1 MAFMVV
7 IVIRGLASDFPKACK
22 RGVFCFF
29 TFQFFTP
36 PLIKSRISNILS
48 SARAEAQIQAKF
60 ISKVQQESS
69 ISTSD
74 NVLSKSVLH
83 EGQKLAGCYVLKSE
97 FPAQT
102 GRVVWLAH
110 DEVLGKDVTLH
121 FIPPAVLQDA
131 RAVAELRQEVKRN
144 RQLIHPNILRVYDFV
159 EDSPYAAISMD
170 RIEGESLAV
179 LLKRNGPF
187 EPQDVQAW
195 LIQLAETLSDAHRAQ
210 FVHRD
215 LAPENFFIRPM
226 GGLLVT
232 NLGIGR
238 TICDAME
245 RAGLAKGADAH
256 LSYTSPQQIDGERP
270 TPSDDVYG
278 LGALSHELLTG
289 SAPFTDGEI
298 VHQIRKVT
306 PPSVSEVRTQLGSSA
321 LSQDWDCLVTSCL
334 AKNPDQRPK
343 TCGEVA
349 SLLSQAKVGHAVPA
363 TSATPA
369 SVSDHLAE
377 SKAPESVAH
386 ASLAAS
392 IPALADLRQ
401 HAAEVPSGQGSEH
414 RQSSM
419 PPLPHAVP
427 GSAGHKA
434 ASKPSLSESFPD
446 FDRPKSKAPAVLVG
460 LAAVLLGVGV
470 YMKQSGA
477 DTQLSEESS
486 DTSLRDGQIT
496 AVSRETS
503 EVQAAIEKASKVKP
517 ASAEPAQSATQ
528 KLPDEKLV
536 DVAVSPKGSPSE
548 LAAQPD
554 SKVPAEL
561 AKPPQAK
568 PPVDTYPLLPVVVL
582 DDPAVKSQ
590 NPLLPAPEVISKPAK
605 TSPPA
610 MEELPNPPTPLPKL
624 TLPPKAT
631 VAQLEQLLA
640 ERQAAAMQAQEIAR
654 TAEAAQMDASQRR
667 DRHAAELEQMTKTAA
682 EKRKE
687 QASAIQQASAI
698 EVQRKK
704 LDDEKNRA
712 KAAAM
717 EAVKAAESAEKA
729 FADAMEQGADKIAA
743 RQMAEMEMADLS
755 KGIAER
761 TKALDD
767 SSGQSTKAD
776 SLRQQMQLALRQI
789 DMDKQSIAA
798 ALGKVKTVEDEV
810 KRRANRDKIV
820 ALENEAKPLE
830 VQAEKIKDA
839 LLKLKELGD
848 AGTDAAK
855 PLQQK
860 LDSLNGQIGT
870 IHLAIKDLGNSSAG
884 NPVSQPPLAPPSAT
898 QGAAAP
904 LPAAPEAA
912 SSTNSLGM
920 KFVAVGDIQFAIHP
934 TTRQQF
940 EAFAKSANLKNA
952 TWQTPGFKQ
961 DSDHPVVNVTWRE
974 AEAFCKWL
982 TVKERT
988 AKLIKPD
995 EAYRLPSDLE
1005 WSKAVGLPLETGK
1018 TPEDRDMEVQGVYP
1032 WGTEL
1037 PPPDG
1042 GGNYAGEETEADT
1055 LIAGYNDG
1063 YKNTSPVGKFKSNAY
1078 GLYDMGGNVWQWVQ
1092 DDWNA
1097 EKRSKT
1103 LRGASWYNGAI
1114 PLTLLSSC
1122 RIGSSP
1128 ETPNDTYGFRV
1139 VKVVDPAKPARR

>member
-1 MAFMVV
+1 M
-7 IVIRGLASDFPKACK
+7 
-22 RGVFCFF
+22 
-29 TFQFFTP
+29 
-36 PLIKSRISNILS
+36 
-48 SARAEAQIQAKF
+48 
-60 ISKVQQESS
+60 
-69 ISTSD
+69 
-74 NVLSKSVLH
+74 
-83 EGQKLAGCYVLKSE
+83 
-97 FPAQT
+97 
-102 GRVVWLAH
+102 WLAH

-121 FIPPAVLQDA
+121 FIPSAVLQDA

-179 LLKRNGPF
+179 LLKHSGPF

-238 TICDAME
+238 TICDALE

-270 TPSDDVYG
+270 VPSDDVYG
-278 LGALSHELLTG
+278 MGALAHELLTG
-289 SAPFTDGEI
+289 SAPFTGGEI

-306 PPSVSEVRTQLGSSA
+306 PPSVSEVRTQFGLSA
-321 LSQDWDCLVTSCL
+321 LSQDWDCLVASCL

-349 SLLSQAKVGHAVPA
+349 SLLSQAKVGHAVPVTHA
-363 TSATPA
+363 QVA
-369 SVSDHLAE
+369 DHFAE
-377 SKAPESVAH
+377 SKAREPLAH
-386 ASLAAS
+386 ASPAAS
-392 IPALADLRQ
+392 VPAWADLRQ
-401 HAAEVPSGQGSEH
+401 HAADAPSPSHAADEH
-414 RQSSM
+414 PKSSM
-419 PPLPHAVP
+419 PPLPHVVP

-446 FDRPKSKAPAVLVG
+446 LDRPRSKAPAVLVG
-460 LAAVLLGVGV
+460 LAAVLLGVGI
-470 YMKQSGA
+470 YLKKSGA
-477 DTQLSEESS
+477 DIQPS
-486 DTSLRDGQIT
+486 DELGNPSLLDGQIT
-496 AVSRETS
+496 AVSNEPS
-503 EVQAAIEKASKVKP
+503 DVQAAIEKASNAKP
-517 ASAEPAQSATQ
+517 AGTEPPSATQ
-528 KLPDEKLV
+528 KAPDDKLV
-536 DVAVSPKGSPSE
+536 ASPKGSPSE
-548 LAAQPD
+548 TAVQSD
-554 SKVPAEL
+554 SKVPAVL
-561 AKPPQAK
+561 AKPTQSK
-568 PPVDTYPLLPVVVL
+568 PPVDANPLPPTVVIHNGPAAKSPNDLLPE
-582 DDPAVKSQ
+582 PGA
-590 NPLLPAPEVISKPAK
+590 ISKPAR

-610 MEELPNPPTPLPKL
+610 LEELPNPPAPLPKL

-640 ERQAAAMQAQEIAR
+640 ERQAAAMQAQETAR

-667 DRHAAELEQMTKTAA
+667 DRHTAELEQMKKAA
-682 EKRKE
+682 EEKRKE
-687 QASAIQQASAI
+687 QASTILQASAI
-698 EVQRKK
+698 EAQRKK

-729 FADAMEQGADKIAA
+729 FTDAMAQGADKIAA
-743 RQMAEMEMADLS
+743 RQKAEMEMADLS

-761 TKALDD
+761 TKAFDD

-776 SLRQQMQLALRQI
+776 SLRQQMQLALRQL
-789 DMDKQSIAA
+789 DLDKQSIAA

-810 KRRANRDKIV
+810 KRRANRDKIA

-830 VQAEKIKDA
+830 SQAAKIKDA

-855 PLQQK
+855 PLQKK

-870 IHLAIKDLGNSSAG
+870 IQSAIKELGNSSAG
-884 NPVSQPPLAPPSAT
+884 SPVSQPPLALPGAT
-898 QGAAAP
+898 QGATAP
-904 LPAAPEAA
+904 LPAAPEAV

-920 KFVAVGDIQFAIHP
+920 KFVTVGDVQFAIHS

-940 EAFAKSANLKNA
+940 EAFAKSANLKNTA
-952 TWQTPGFKQ
+952 WQTPGFKQ
-961 DSDHPVVNVTWRE
+961 ESDHPVVNVTWRE

-988 AKLIKPD
+988 AKLIKPG

-1005 WSKAVGLPLETGK
+1005 WSKAVGLPPETGK

-1032 WGTEL
+1032 WGTDL
-1037 PPPDG
+1037 PPPAG

-1063 YKNTSPVGKFKSNAY
+1063 YKNTSPVGKFKPNAY

-1097 EKRSKT
+1097 EKRAKT

-1139 VKVVDPAKPARR
+1139 VRVVEPAKPARR